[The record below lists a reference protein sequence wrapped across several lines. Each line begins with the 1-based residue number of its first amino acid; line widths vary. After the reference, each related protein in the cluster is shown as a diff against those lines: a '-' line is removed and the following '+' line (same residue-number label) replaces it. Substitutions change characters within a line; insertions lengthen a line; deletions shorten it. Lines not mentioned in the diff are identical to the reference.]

1 MSLNLLV
8 LYEIADRASR
18 VTTKKAY
25 RDFEKWVSHV
35 LSTTRDAAIERAAN
49 IQLFKLRDMYGAV

>member
-1 MSLNLLV
+1 MSINLLV

-25 RDFEKWVSHV
+25 RDFEKWVSNI
-35 LSTTRDAAIERAAN
+35 LSTTRDAAVERAAR
-49 IQLFKLRDMYGAV
+49 IQLFKLRDVYGLA